1 MWLRRIGRAGVEQ
14 KVDDIH
20 ALDAV
25 MVERR
30 VVVEGEQE
38 LGVVVADGLQRL
50 VPLRLVWDSVR
61 VTKGS
66 ATVIFK

>member
-1 MWLRRIGRAGVEQ
+1 
-14 KVDDIH
+14 
-20 ALDAV
+20 

-50 VPLRLVWDSVR
+50 VPLRLVLDSVL

-66 ATVIFK
+66 DPSVYVLLYMLGGM

>member
-1 MWLRRIGRAGVEQ
+1 
-14 KVDDIH
+14 
-20 ALDAV
+20 
-25 MVERR
+25 MVERQ

-50 VPLRLVWDSVR
+50 VPLRLVWDSVL